1 MSWRHYTILFIVG
14 LIVPTVVASYQN
26 LPGYI
31 DADYYF
37 AGGLQL
43 FDGKGFTEPYLW
55 NYLDDPAGLPHPS
68 HAYWMPLASIV
79 SALGMWITGQR
90 TYYAGR
96 LAFILLSAC
105 VPLLTAALAE
115 NITHQ
120 PRLAM
125 ASGFLAIFSLF
136 YAPFMPVP
144 DNYVI
149 FMVLGALY
157 FLISVRPRPWLW
169 LGIISGLLTLARSDG
184 LLWLALTGLFIF
196 MKQARKPDDTKI
208 SFIFSSII
216 PAGLIVLAGY
226 LLVMGGWHI
235 RNLTL
240 FGSPMTPGG
249 GRLIWMQN
257 YFETF
262 IYPAGKLSQ
271 ASFLQAGWDI
281 ALGNRLEAFGSNIFV
296 SALISQGGIF
306 FAPFMAIGL
315 IYLRHD
321 VRTRIAVA
329 GWLILLAVMTFVFPF
344 AGSRGSFFHA
354 GAAFQ
359 PYWWAVAPI
368 GLDVIV
374 EKARA
379 RGRLDESAYL
389 LFSSIMVLLAII
401 LTTYLVYIRVVVNEW
416 PKDDGNYASV
426 EKMLVENG
434 GRPGEI
440 VIVRNPPGYYIASE
454 RPAIVIPYG
463 DESVLLAVA
472 KRYNA
477 HYLILEDHGVYN
489 DIKAL
494 YDNPQQNPLFDY
506 MGEVNGARL
515 YRIDAR

>member
-1 MSWRHYTILFIVG
+1 M
-14 LIVPTVVASYQN
+14 
-26 LPGYI
+26 
-31 DADYYF
+31 
-37 AGGLQL
+37 
-43 FDGKGFTEPYLW
+43 
-55 NYLDDPAGLPHPS
+55 
-68 HAYWMPLASIV
+68 
-79 SALGMWITGQR
+79 
-90 TYYAGR
+90 
-96 LAFILLSAC
+96 
-105 VPLLTAALAE
+105 
-115 NITHQ
+115 
-120 PRLAM
+120 
-125 ASGFLAIFSLF
+125 
-136 YAPFMPVP
+136 
-144 DNYVI
+144 
-149 FMVLGALY
+149 
-157 FLISVRPRPWLW
+157 
-169 LGIISGLLTLARSDG
+169 
-184 LLWLALTGLFIF
+184 ALTG
-196 MKQARKPDDTKI
+196 
-208 SFIFSSII
+208 
-216 PAGLIVLAGY
+216 Y
-226 LLVMGGWHI
+226 LLIMGGWHI
-235 RNLTL
+235 RNLNL

-271 ASFLQAGWDI
+271 VSFLQAGWDI
-281 ALGNRLEAFGSNIFV
+281 ALKNRLEAFSSNIFI
-296 SALISQGGIF
+296 SAIISQGGIF
-306 FAPFMAIGL
+306 FVPFMAIGL
-315 IYLRHD
+315 IHLRHD
-321 VRTRIAVA
+321 VRTRIAVT

-359 PYWWAVAPI
+359 PYWWVTAPI
-368 GLDVIV
+368 GLNVLI
-374 EKARA
+374 EKARK
-379 RGRLDESAYL
+379 RGRLSESAYL
-389 LFSSIMVLLAII
+389 LFQSIMVLLAII
-401 LTTYLVYIRVVVNEW
+401 VTIYLVYIRVVVNEW

-434 GRPGEI
+434 GRFGEI

>member
-1 MSWRHYTILFIVG
+1 MVG
-14 LIVPTVVASYQN
+14 LIVPAIVASYQH
-26 LPGYI
+26 LPGYM

-68 HAYWMPLASIV
+68 HTYWMPLASIV

-105 VPLLTAALAE
+105 VPLLTAALAY
-115 NITHQ
+115 NITRQ
-120 PRLAM
+120 SRLALV
-125 ASGFLAIFSLF
+125 SGFLSIFSLF
-136 YAPFMPVP
+136 YAPFMPAP

-149 FMVLGALY
+149 FMILGALY

-196 MKQARKPDDTKI
+196 MKQERKSDDTN
-208 SFIFSSII
+208 SSYFFSSII
-216 PAGLIVLAGY
+216 PAGLMVLGGY
-226 LLVMGGWHI
+226 LLIMGGWHI

-240 FGSPMTPGG
+240 FGSPMAPGG
-249 GRLIWMQN
+249 GRLIWMQD

-262 IYPAGKLSQ
+262 IYPASKLSQ
-271 ASFLQAGWDI
+271 ASFLQAGWDV
-281 ALGNRLEAFGSNIFV
+281 ALKNRIQAFGSNIFI

-306 FAPFMAIGL
+306 YAPFIVIGL
-315 IYLRHD
+315 IHLRRD
-321 VRTRIAVA
+321 LRTRLAII
-329 GWLILLAVMTFVFPF
+329 GWLILFAVMTVVFPF

-359 PYWWAVAPI
+359 PYWWVAAPI

-379 RGRLDESAYL
+379 RGRLDKNAYL
-389 LFSSIMVLLAII
+389 AFSSIMVLLAII
-401 LTTYLVYIRVVVNEW
+401 LTTYLVYIRVVVNKW
-416 PKDDGNYASV
+416 SKDDGNYASV
-426 EKMLVENG
+426 EKMLIENG
-434 GRPGEI
+434 GRLGEI

-454 RPAIVIPYG
+454 RPAIVLPYG
-463 DESVLLAVA
+463 DESDLLAVA
-472 KRYNA
+472 KRYHA
-477 HYLILEDHGVYN
+477 LYLVLEYQGVYD
-489 DIKAL
+489 DIKAI
-494 YDNPQQNPLFDY
+494 YDSPQQNPMFDY
-506 MGEVNGARL
+506 LGEVNGARL
-515 YRIDAR
+515 YRIGVK